1 VRRSKIILAYL
12 WKVLVS
18 APVFLLGTIVGSMVA
33 GFVGLQ
39 TPPLPEGTNAQT
51 LLLLELLATPFL
63 SLSLAFLSRGMQAR
77 FIARWLILSA
87 LAWVAYGVNTV
98 LEAAIFT
105 TYGAAS
111 PFTVVIVLFGSL
123 ANAAVVAAL
132 FAPDE
137 RARGFASDLK
147 AFFSARSGAQW
158 AWRLA
163 LAAVIFM
170 PIYLFFGRLVV
181 PLTYEYYQQQLA
193 GLTAPGWGQILP
205 VLFARSLLF
214 LVVSLPVIATWGR
227 SRRNLMLSLGFAMFV
242 LVGGIGLL
250 EGYWLPLSVRIIHGV
265 EILADSL
272 IYAWFLVIL
281 LARKPQQNIVSSPGL
296 TEGG

>member
-1 VRRSKIILAYL
+1 MRRSKTVLAYL

-18 APVFLLGTIVGSMVA
+18 GPVFLLGTIVGSMVA

-39 TPPLPEGTNAQT
+39 TPPLPAGTDAQT
-51 LLLLELLATPFL
+51 LLLLELLAGPFL
-63 SLSLAFLSRGMQAR
+63 ALALAFLSRGMEVR
-77 FIARWLILSA
+77 FVARWLILSA
-87 LAWVAYGVNTV
+87 LTWVAYGVNTV

-132 FAPDE
+132 FPPQE
-137 RARGFASDLK
+137 RGRRFASNLK
-147 AFFSARSGAQW
+147 AFFSTRSGAQW

-163 LAAVIFM
+163 VAAVVFM

-181 PLTYEYYQQQLA
+181 PFTYEYYQQQLA

-227 SRRNLMLSLGFAMFV
+227 SRRNLALSLGFAMFV

-250 EGYWLPLSVRIIHGV
+250 EGYWLPLSVRIFHGA

-272 IYAWFLVIL
+272 VYACLLVIL
-281 LARKPQQNIVSSPGL
+281 LAGKPHQSIISSPA
-296 TEGG
+296 